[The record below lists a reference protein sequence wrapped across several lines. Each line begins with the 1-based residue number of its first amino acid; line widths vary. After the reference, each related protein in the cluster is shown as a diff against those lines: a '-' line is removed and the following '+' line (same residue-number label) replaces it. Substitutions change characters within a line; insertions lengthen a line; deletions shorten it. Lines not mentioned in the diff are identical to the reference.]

1 MAIVATLRQT
11 LGDALT
17 PYQYLITRYFIDVG
31 LMQVMVSLSG
41 IALISYLGDEALSW
55 FLMSWMLL
63 ITIGL
68 YFPYYLSRRTRI
80 NAPWSLTPVVVTI
93 GTLVIYINLVLSLTA
108 MTQVSLRS
116 AVVIFLMWAFF
127 SMVFIFL
134 TFIGTFMK
142 IENLEP

>member
-31 LMQVMVSLSG
+31 LIQVMVSLSG

-93 GTLVIYINLVLSLTA
+93 GTLVIYINLALSLTA

-142 IENLEP
+142 IGNLEP